1 MNRDVVI
8 CSSFGALSQ
17 CLQLALDVLRTK
29 KTTAN
34 CKKATAN
41 PNPTDD
47 LRDQGMLVKVGNRE
61 VKIN

>member
-1 MNRDVVI
+1 M
-8 CSSFGALSQ
+8 
-17 CLQLALDVLRTK
+17 LAIGFRRHSLRTK

-47 LRDQGMLVKVGNRE
+47 LRDQGMLVKVANRE
-61 VKIN
+61 VKSN